1 MTPETSAP
9 PVGRRLAAARLQ
21 RGLTQKTLARDA
33 GLAPSYLSRI
43 ENGHVRPTFETVMQ
57 IVRALDADP
66 AEIVGPATKT
76 TRARRHGPCPVTPGG
91 QCLVDLIRP
100 AAAPEHYT
108 PREVRLIR
116 RFAAWLKQAP
126 PNRIRAMEILF
137 TDLTQGAEENAP

>member
-1 MTPETSAP
+1 MTPETSRP
-9 PVGRRLAAARLQ
+9 EVGRRLAAARLQ

-43 ENGHVRPTFETVMQ
+43 ENGRVRPTFETVMQ
-57 IVRALDADP
+57 IVRALGADA
-66 AEIVGPATKT
+66 AEIVGPATAK
-76 TRARRHGPCPVTPGG
+76 RDRRHGPCPVTPGG

-100 AAAPEHYT
+100 AADPEHYT

-126 PNRIRAMEILF
+126 PNRVRAMEILF
-137 TDLTQGAEENAP
+137 TDLTPAAEEKAR